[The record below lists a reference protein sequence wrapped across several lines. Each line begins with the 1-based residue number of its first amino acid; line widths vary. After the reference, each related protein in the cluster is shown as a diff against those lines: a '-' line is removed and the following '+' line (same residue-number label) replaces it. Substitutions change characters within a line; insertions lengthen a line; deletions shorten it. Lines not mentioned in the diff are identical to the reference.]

1 MHRRRAACNLSGAL
15 ADLVFFYGTLMAGF
29 DRRRRAGID
38 SKLAYVGR
46 GAIQAALFDL
56 GLYPAAVPA
65 PDRQVWGEVY
75 EMSDTDAVLAGLD
88 DIEGYRPGHADQ
100 SLYTREQTAVRLPDG
115 TTAPAW
121 VYFYN
126 APLGQ
131 APLIASGDYLEHIKV
146 R

>member
-1 MHRRRAACNLSGAL
+1 L

-38 SKLAYVGR
+38 SKLSYVGR
-46 GAIQAALFDL
+46 GAIKAALFDL

-88 DIEGYRPGHADQ
+88 DIGWVLGRYAPDAVLVTIPEAERGRLDGVVEACRRADVSCRFVRRQ
-100 SLYTREQTAVRLPDG
+100 IDLDPAV
-115 TTAPAW
+115 A
-121 VYFYN
+121 
-126 APLGQ
+126 LG
-131 APLIASGDYLEHIKV
+131 AVAE
-146 R
+146 